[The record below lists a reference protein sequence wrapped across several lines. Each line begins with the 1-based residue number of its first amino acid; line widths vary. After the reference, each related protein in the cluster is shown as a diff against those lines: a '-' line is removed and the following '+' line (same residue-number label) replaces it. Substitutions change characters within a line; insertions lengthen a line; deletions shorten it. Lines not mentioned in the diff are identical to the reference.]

1 MLLQI
6 NESINSGI
14 KCIWDLLQSSTFLL
28 KLLPCSL
35 AFRSSKRTY
44 TRKKRKERESEG
56 ERKNERNAGREEERE
71 RKKNKGNFPFIF
83 LSVRS
88 TLPFVH

>member
-1 MLLQI
+1 LLLQI

-44 TRKKRKERESEG
+44 TRKKRKER
-56 ERKNERNAGREEERE
+56 GRVRE
-71 RKKNKGNFPFIF
+71 RGRMRGMQGGRKRGKGKKTKQTS
-83 LSVRS
+83 LSS
-88 TLPFVH
+88 S